1 MNYRYPPRP
10 NIDRKAQDEI
20 MRKAIEK
27 ISNISHTTPKAP
39 TEWEEKHKAN
49 RKIGDEIMARIKA
62 KSNADHKEKM
72 IGNGINRLKNSKNTN
87 GVLLLTA
94 ALSLL
99 AGAGDDASL
108 INLAKRIAYTGL
120 TGR

>member
-1 MNYRYPPRP
+1 MQFERLIQYRMAGVDP
-10 NIDRKAQDEI
+10 NPYD
-20 MRKAIEK
+20 IEK
-27 ISNISHTTPKAP
+27 YVEQFMMDIKTPMHEDITKISIEDLVK
-39 TEWEEKHKAN
+39 
-49 RKIGDEIMARIKA
+49 KINDVGSNKKSIMFL
-62 KSNADHKEKM
+62 

>member
-1 MNYRYPPRP
+1 MTFEKLIKYRMAGIDP
-10 NIDRKAQDEI
+10 NPYD
-20 MRKAIEK
+20 IEK
-27 ISNISHTTPKAP
+27 EIAQYLSGIKLPLDEDLTKISIEDLVK
-39 TEWEEKHKAN
+39 
-49 RKIGDEIMARIKA
+49 KINDVGSNKKSIMFL
-62 KSNADHKEKM
+62 